1 MFMTR
6 EVSGA
11 LSEAIAMIK
20 EIMSK
25 LIQTRSV
32 GEKKS

>member
-1 MFMTR
+1 MTR

-20 EIMSK
+20 EIVSK
-25 LIQTRSV
+25 HIQTRSV
-32 GEKKS
+32 EKKS